1 MSKFKMSLDLNVLN
15 HLGLNL
21 YSNVPA
27 VLSEVVANSW
37 DADAENVT
45 ILWEPELSQ
54 ITITDD
60 GIGMTA
66 EDINNKYLTVGYPK
80 REKGDVVTAKQRH
93 VMGRKGIGKLSVFS
107 IAEEVELHSVK
118 KGIRSALVMNI
129 KDIQKTISDQ
139 NSKYSPK
146 EIECDP
152 ALKVGTKIVLR
163 KIRKKMLSISHDAL
177 RRRISRRFTVISPEQ
192 KFNVSVNGKQ
202 VTINDRDYF
211 SKLQLCYLYDNYGVD
226 VTKSIPN
233 TAKVIKRNN
242 TFANYEIAGWL
253 GTAEQT
259 TQLNADNENI
269 NKIVIV
275 VRGKVA
281 QEDILATYGIGSIF
295 SKYVFGEIR
304 ADFLDEDEKA
314 DIATSSRQQI
324 IEDDERYIQLATF
337 IRTELT
343 ALQKTWE
350 SIRAEEGTTKALEIP
365 SVKEWFS
372 TLEKDSKAKAKSL
385 FGKISKMQN
394 SPEEYKVL
402 LKHSILA
409 FETLRYRDQLDII
422 DNITDENVEEIV
434 KIFETYDNIEASLYH
449 SIAKGRIKI
458 IRELSEK
465 IDTNEK
471 EKVLQRFIFDHLWLL
486 DPMWERAT
494 DATPQMEKSVSK
506 LFEDVEKQLTE
517 EERRA
522 RVDIKYK
529 TSANK
534 HIIIELKRASVVT
547 KTSALYDQMSK
558 YRFGMQKLLRQHGEI
573 SPEIECICVVGKDL
587 SDWGNEGGR
596 EASMKVF
603 ESQGMRLLQYDT
615 LIEYAYKAYSEYLSV
630 TKKVSNIQR
639 ILDEIDK
646 QLTPTSIEQ

>member
-37 DADAENVT
+37 DADAENVR

-66 EDINNKYLTVGYPK
+66 EDINNKYLTVGYQK
-80 REKGDVVTAKQRH
+80 REKGDSVTAKQRD

-118 KGIRSALVMNI
+118 NGIRSALVMNI
-129 KDIQKTISDQ
+129 IDIKETISNQ
-139 NSKYSPK
+139 NSRYSPK

-152 ALKVGTKIVLR
+152 TLTVGTKIILR
-163 KIRKKMLSISHDAL
+163 KIKKKMLSISHDAL
-177 RRRISRRFTVISPEQ
+177 RKRISRRFTIISPDQ
-192 KFNVSVNGKQ
+192 KFNVSVNEIP

-211 SKLQLCYLYDNYGVD
+211 SKLQLCYAYKNDDYD
-226 VTKSIPN
+226 VTGSLPK
-233 TAKVIKRNN
+233 TTTVVCRNN
-242 TFANYEIAGWL
+242 KFDNYEITGWL
-253 GTAEQT
+253 GTAAQT

-269 NKIVIV
+269 NKIVII

-324 IEDDERYIQLATF
+324 IEDDERYMQLSAF
-337 IRTELT
+337 IRKELN
-343 ALQKTWE
+343 ALQQKWE
-350 SIRAEEGTTKALEIP
+350 AVRAEEGTAKALEIP

-372 TLEKDSKAKAKSL
+372 RLGKDTKKKAKSL

-394 SPEEYKVL
+394 TPEEYNVL

-409 FETLRYRDQLDII
+409 FETLRYRDQLELI
-422 DNITDENVEEIV
+422 DAITEENLEKMVEV
-434 KIFETYDNIEASLYH
+434 FEDYDNIEASLYH
-449 SIAKGRIKI
+449 QIAKGRIKI
-458 IRELSEK
+458 ISELSEK
-465 IDTNEK
+465 VNSDEK
-471 EKVLQRFIFDHLWLL
+471 ERVLQRFIFDHLWLL

-494 DATPQMEKSVSK
+494 NASPQMEKAVSRLFDDIESK
-506 LFEDVEKQLTE
+506 LTD
-517 EERRA
+517 EERKGRI
-522 RVDIKYK
+522 DIKYK
-529 TSANK
+529 TSTNK

-547 KTSALYDQMSK
+547 KTTSLIDQVGK
-558 YRFGMQKLLRQHGEI
+558 YRNGLIKILRAHGEKN
-573 SPEIECICVVGKDL
+573 PEIECISIIGKDL
-587 SDWGNEGGR
+587 SDWSQEGGR
-596 EASMKVF
+596 ETSVNMAR
-603 ESQGMRLLQYDT
+603 QINLRILQYDT
-615 LIEYAYKAYSEYLSV
+615 LIGNSYKAYSEYLEA
-630 TKKVSNIQR
+630 TKTVSDIQR
-639 ILDEIDK
+639 LLDQIDSE
-646 QLTPTSIEQ
+646 LTIPSQE